1 MKGNRE
7 EILKQFLQSDLLQE
21 ASNMSAEELRRV
33 SFAKSTSDVL
43 IEALK
48 RLTISYCQGE
58 SDLKI
63 LQMVNKEIK
72 QMIEKKAVQ
81 S

>member
-7 EILKQFLQSDLLQE
+7 EILKQFLQSDLLRE
-21 ASNMSAEELRRV
+21 ASTLSVEELKKV
-33 SFAKSTSDVL
+33 SFSDETPDLFV
-43 IEALK
+43 EALK
-48 RLTISYCQGE
+48 SLTLSYCQE
-58 SDLKI
+58 NSDLKI

-72 QMIEKKAVQ
+72 QMIDKKGVQ